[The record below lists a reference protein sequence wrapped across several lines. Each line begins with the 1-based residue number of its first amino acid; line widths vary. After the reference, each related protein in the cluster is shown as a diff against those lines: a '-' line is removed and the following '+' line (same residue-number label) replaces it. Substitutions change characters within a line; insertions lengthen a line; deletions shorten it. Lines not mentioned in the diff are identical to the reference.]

1 MTWNRLRHLHKEPPV
16 IEAWLALFGP
26 ILRWLTPS
34 RRRFL
39 LCLAAFYI
47 AVKYS
52 LRTVERLGSSLGN
65 TPNLAY
71 AFPLFI
77 ALFAFVFVGW
87 FAAKNFASLPLFG
100 RRRPQ
105 ICLHAI
111 FWMLLVVAWI
121 TKPTRGPSQIL
132 LFASIFALPFLLWRV
147 GYMMFTAQH
156 GKIARTSFADHL
168 FYLFPYWGGSDTPY
182 GKGFD
187 YLAANEA
194 RDETALA
201 KSQLAGLKCFV
212 LAGLWA
218 ITKALLVA
226 TVFVD
231 GRVPRMDV
239 AFANLEL
246 YPIWLRWIA
255 LYLELVWSVLSVAI
269 TGHLIIGWLR
279 LFGFHVFRNTYK
291 PLLSE
296 SIIEFWNRYYY
307 YFKELLVNFFFYPIF
322 TRHFKRSP
330 RLRIIAAVFAAA
342 FVGNIYYHWLRLDKE
357 LAIGDFRGMW
367 VILESRVFYCFLL
380 AVGISV
386 SMLREQKRVKANLT
400 QSTTRRAVAIF
411 GVWTFFGVIHIWALK
426 APAPLLIRTKFFLGL
441 FGLG

>member
-1 MTWNRLRHLHKEPPV
+1 MTWNRLRHLHKEPPI
-16 IEAWLALFGP
+16 IEAWLGLFGP

-34 RRRFL
+34 RRRLL
-39 LCLAAFYI
+39 LCLAALYI

-52 LRTVERLGSSLGN
+52 LRTLARLGNSLGSA
-65 TPNLAY
+65 PNLAY
-71 AFPLFI
+71 AFPLVI
-77 ALFAFVFVGW
+77 VLFAFVFLGW
-87 FAAKNFASLPLFG
+87 FAAKNFASLPLFV

-111 FWMLLVVAWI
+111 FWVLLVVAWI
-121 TKPTRGPSQIL
+121 TKPSGGPSQIL
-132 LFASIFALPFLLWRV
+132 LFGSIFALPFLLWRV

-156 GKIARTSFADHL
+156 GKIAGTRFADHL

-231 GRVPRMDV
+231 GRVPRMEV
-239 AFANLEL
+239 AFANPEL

-255 LYLELVWSVLSVAI
+255 LYLELVWSVLSIAV

-322 TRHFKRSP
+322 TRHFKGSP

-342 FVGNIYYHWLRLDKE
+342 FVGNMYYHWLRLDNE
-357 LAIGDFRGMW
+357 LVTGDFRGMW
-367 VILESRVFYCFLL
+367 AILESRVFYCFLL

-386 SMLREQKRVKANLT
+386 SMLREQKRVKAKLT
-400 QSTTRRAVAIF
+400 RSIARRAVAIF

-426 APAPLLIRTKFFLGL
+426 APAPFILRTKFFLGL
-441 FGLG
+441 LGLG